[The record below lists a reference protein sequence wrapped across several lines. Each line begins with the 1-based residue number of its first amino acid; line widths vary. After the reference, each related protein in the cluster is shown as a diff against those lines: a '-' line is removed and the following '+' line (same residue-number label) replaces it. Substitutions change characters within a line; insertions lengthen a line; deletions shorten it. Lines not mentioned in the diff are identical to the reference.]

1 MKRDIHIDFA
11 WYCWWRF
18 CSHRIKPTSILDI
31 IPKQKD
37 GSFVGFVMKENFHSY
52 TFRQAYN
59 ICLLLWRRSCVCFQ
73 KLHSHRLV
81 FCNKGKHIEMGIVL
95 HKQQFNRLN
104 ENKGKL
110 RIYEQWERE
119 KRTHRY
125 IYIWHTSLK
134 LWHIRWISTNS
145 RVPSTYSDAQTHTEL
160 KVNGRSNVYMQ
171 PFVRIVLIINE
182 NFLFQ
187 LSLQF
192 STYIDEARIVRNDS
206 RELIVFLNAIHN
218 SLSASHSK
226 ILSL

>member
-125 IYIWHTSLK
+125 IYSAHFIKIMAHSVDFDK
-134 LWHIRWISTNS
+134 LTGSFHIFRRTN
-145 RVPSTYSDAQTHTEL
+145 THTEF

-187 LSLQF
+187 LSLQS

>member
-1 MKRDIHIDFA
+1 MKTKA
-11 WYCWWRF
+11 NCEYM
-18 CSHRIKPTSILDI
+18 SS
-31 IPKQKD
+31 
-37 GSFVGFVMKENFHSY
+37 
-52 TFRQAYN
+52 
-59 ICLLLWRRSCVCFQ
+59 
-73 KLHSHRLV
+73 
-81 FCNKGKHIEMGIVL
+81 
-95 HKQQFNRLN
+95 
-104 ENKGKL
+104 
-110 RIYEQWERE
+110 ERE
-119 KRTHRY
+119 RNARTD
-125 IYIWHTSLK
+125 IYIRHTSLK

-187 LSLQF
+187 TSLQS